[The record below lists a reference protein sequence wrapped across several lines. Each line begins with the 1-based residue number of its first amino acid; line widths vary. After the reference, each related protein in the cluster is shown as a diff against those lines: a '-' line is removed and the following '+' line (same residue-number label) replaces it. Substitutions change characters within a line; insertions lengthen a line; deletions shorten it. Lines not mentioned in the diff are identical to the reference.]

1 MNSSVGCRAGGRMR
15 WRFATGTSFNRN
27 TSQRWRGTAWRNT
40 DQVALYRTGI
50 IPQAQQS
57 FDASL
62 AAYQV
67 GKLELLSLLDSLMTL
82 YRYQIDYQRALTDA
96 LRDAARLEAATGSS
110 LAP

>member
-1 MNSSVGCRAGGRMR
+1 MARRQFEDFSNQVDFTLEDSLARLR
-15 WRFATGTSFNRN
+15 
-27 TSQRWRGTAWRNT
+27 RNT